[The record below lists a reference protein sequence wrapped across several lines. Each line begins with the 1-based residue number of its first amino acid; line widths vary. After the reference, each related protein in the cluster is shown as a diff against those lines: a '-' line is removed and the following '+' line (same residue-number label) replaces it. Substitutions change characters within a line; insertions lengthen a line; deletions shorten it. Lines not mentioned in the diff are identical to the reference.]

1 MPNLNFAK
9 VQFEEKG
16 EMMKSASIYFCQV
29 ILGVILCASV
39 FWLGGCGYVVKAER
53 FVVQTVA
60 DVWTLGS
67 EPEAHAQLGETEAEG
82 RRRHLRNERINQQE
96 MMRDLDMVLLLDR
109 PSKLTDKRIP

>member
-1 MPNLNFAK
+1 
-9 VQFEEKG
+9 
-16 EMMKSASIYFCQV
+16 MMKSASVYVCYV
-29 ILGVILCASV
+29 MLGVILCICVS
-39 FWLGGCGYVVKAER
+39 WLGGCGYVVKAEK

-82 RRRHLRNERINQQE
+82 HRRHLRNERINQQE
-96 MMRDLDMVLLLDR
+96 MMRDLDMVLLLDK